1 MRYATRGATVFAILM
16 TPTLVSNDYRRR
28 GGNFSRP
35 CSISFCDCRV
45 QKHGVRIIIGNF
57 YENKAG
63 VIFCE
68 AFKQKMYGAKYAWI
82 ITGNALACHFH
93 VIFISQTYISLYFV
107 DSTSSNFHDT
117 RSSDTE
123 CRNRPTTTL
132 LIN

>member
-16 TPTLVSNDYRRR
+16 TPTLVSNDYQRR

-68 AFKQKMYGAKYAWI
+68 AFKQSMYGAKYAWI
-82 ITGNALACHFH
+82 ITGTALACHFH
-93 VIFISQTYISLYFV
+93 VIFISQTYVSLYQHLF
-107 DSTSSNFHDT
+107 
-117 RSSDTE
+117 
-123 CRNRPTTTL
+123 
-132 LIN
+132 